1 MSLVEKEVNY
11 NMAKSKKEKLAE
23 EFLRSVM
30 GVDTKSV
37 LDEVRALKDEDVYTR
52 FITKDAVCSGKI
64 DDAEMNEFLL
74 KVYSDWYFLHKN
86 TFNRNIRA
94 VKLLSEY
101 AYTPVKLSDG
111 KSVLNMVKS
120 HNFDDILPISIQY
133 INKVEDK
140 YFVAIRTDQL
150 HNQVFPNCDYS
161 VRLYLNLKADAL
173 LEFASIFLDRSYS
186 NEFPAIV
193 KILNNDFRSDTL
205 TIYTDYEHASQVV
218 ATIEE
223 IREENSSLFKG
234 MGINSSLLGRV
245 NDYIGFGE
253 VLSLDNTYLYS
264 RCKALS
270 ATEKLAE
277 VEYLRKALMLDEEKM
292 VKRSNGRTYT
302 PTEYLE
308 YLVERNAVA
317 LIEGKLEE
325 LENTEPRD
333 KDKIRKLKEMLDNVW
348 TVVDIHEEVNKL
360 KRSFTRNVNYV
371 LEIDGVGRQE
381 FDYISRLYN
390 VFGGTRM
397 GLKPVPVTAKKDKI
411 SSVFFRT
418 TDTFEGLN
426 TREFLTVYFRTKLS
440 YILQD
445 VISNET
451 EALYRSKDSTV
462 LTRLKRKVIAKLKEV
477 LGLIIDEEDEGKV
490 YLDRYIFDL
499 LRILSTD
506 GLEMVETQIAG
517 KSVPMD
523 TSVPSEMISLLPL
536 LQDEV
541 KLLSENSVFVD
552 NILLGLGI
560 NSENI
565 ALSSATENVCAKE
578 EKKEEKRLTGY
589 HAEREEMSM
598 QTA

>member
-1 MSLVEKEVNY
+1 MG
-11 NMAKSKKEKLAE
+11 KSKKEKCAE
-23 EFLRSVM
+23 EFLSSVTGVETKAIIEQVRS
-30 GVDTKSV
+30 
-37 LDEVRALKDEDVYTR
+37 LKDEDIYTH

-94 VKLLSEY
+94 VKLLTEY

-120 HNFDDILPISIQY
+120 HNFDDVLPMSIQY
-133 INKVEDK
+133 INKVDDK

-150 HNQVFPNCDYS
+150 HNQIFPNCDYS

-173 LEFASIFLDRSYS
+173 LEFASIFLDRAYS

-193 KILNNDFRSDTL
+193 KILNNDFRCDTI
-205 TIYTDYEHASQVV
+205 TIYTDYEHASHVV
-218 ATIEE
+218 STIED
-223 IREENSSLFKG
+223 IREENKSLFKG
-234 MGINSSLLGRV
+234 MGELSPLLGRV

-253 VLSLDNTYLYS
+253 VSSLDKTYLYS

-292 VKRSNGRTYT
+292 VKRGNGRTYT

-308 YLVERNAVA
+308 YLIERNAVA
-317 LIEGKLEE
+317 LIESKLEE

-333 KDKIRKLKEMLDNVW
+333 KERIRKLKDMLDNVW
-348 TVVDIHEEVNKL
+348 TVVDIAEEVKKL

-371 LEIDGVGRQE
+371 LEIDGVGKQE
-381 FDYISRLYN
+381 FDYISRLYSI
-390 VFGGTRM
+390 FGGERTS
-397 GLKPVPVTAKKDKI
+397 LKPIPVTTKKDKI

-445 VISNET
+445 VISAET
-451 EALYRSKDSTV
+451 EALYHSKESTT

-477 LGLIIDEEDEGKV
+477 LGLIIDEDDEGKV

-506 GLEMVETQIAG
+506 GLEMVETHIAG
-517 KSVPMD
+517 KAVPMD
-523 TSVPSEMISLLPL
+523 TSVPTEMVSLLPL
-536 LQDEV
+536 LKDEI
-541 KLLSENSVFVD
+541 KILSENTTFVD
-552 NILLGLGI
+552 NILMGLGI

-565 ALSSATENVCAKE
+565 CLSSTTENVCAKA
-578 EKKEEKRLTGY
+578 EKKEEKKLTGY
-589 HAEREEMSM
+589 HAEPKEMEM
-598 QTA
+598 QTV

>member
-1 MSLVEKEVNY
+1 METKAIIEQV
-11 NMAKSKKEKLAE
+11 
-23 EFLRSVM
+23 RS
-30 GVDTKSV
+30 
-37 LDEVRALKDEDVYTR
+37 LKDEDIYTH

-94 VKLLSEY
+94 VKLLTEY

-120 HNFDDILPISIQY
+120 HNFDDVLPMSIQY
-133 INKVEDK
+133 INKVDDK

-150 HNQVFPNCDYS
+150 HNQIFPNCDYS

-173 LEFASIFLDRSYS
+173 LEFASIFLDRAYS
-186 NEFPAIV
+186 NELPAIV
-193 KILNNDFRSDTL
+193 KILNNDFRCDTI
-205 TIYTDYEHASQVV
+205 TIYTDYEHASRVV
-218 ATIEE
+218 STIED
-223 IREENSSLFKG
+223 IREENKSLFKG
-234 MGINSSLLGRV
+234 MGELSPLLGRV

-253 VLSLDNTYLYS
+253 VPSLDKTYLYS

-292 VKRSNGRTYT
+292 VKRGNGRTYT

-308 YLVERNAVA
+308 YLIERNAVA
-317 LIEGKLEE
+317 LIESKLEE

-333 KDKIRKLKEMLDNVW
+333 KERIRKLKDMLDNVW
-348 TVVDIHEEVNKL
+348 TVVDIAEEVKKL

-371 LEIDGVGRQE
+371 LEIDGVGKQE
-381 FDYISRLYN
+381 FDYISRLYSI
-390 VFGGTRM
+390 FGGERTS
-397 GLKPVPVTAKKDKI
+397 LKPIPVTTKKDKI

-445 VISNET
+445 VISAET
-451 EALYRSKDSTV
+451 EALYHSKESTT
-462 LTRLKRKVIAKLKEV
+462 LTRLKRKVIAKLKQV
-477 LGLIIDEEDEGKV
+477 LGLIIDEDDEGKE

-506 GLEMVETQIAG
+506 GLEMVETHIAG
-517 KSVPMD
+517 KAVPMD
-523 TSVPSEMISLLPL
+523 TSVPTEMVSLLPL
-536 LQDEV
+536 LKDEI
-541 KLLSENSVFVD
+541 KILSENTTFVD

-565 ALSSATENVCAKE
+565 CLSSTTENVCAKA
-578 EKKEEKRLTGY
+578 EKKEEKKLTGY
-589 HAEREEMSM
+589 HAEPKEMEM
-598 QTA
+598 QTV

>member
-1 MSLVEKEVNY
+1 
-11 NMAKSKKEKLAE
+11 MAKNKKEKLAE
-23 EFLRSVM
+23 EFLSSVT
-30 GVDTKSV
+30 GVDTEAV
-37 LDEVRALKDEDVYTR
+37 LKEVRALKDEDVYTH
-52 FITKDAVCSGKI
+52 FTTKDALRTGRIEDV
-64 DDAEMNEFLL
+64 DMNEFLL

-94 VKLLSEY
+94 VKLLTEY

-120 HNFDDILPISIQY
+120 HNFDDVLPISIQY

-140 YFVAIRTDQL
+140 YFVVVRTDEL
-150 HNQVFPNCDYS
+150 HNQIFPNCDYC
-161 VRLYLNLKADAL
+161 VRLYLNLKTDAL
-173 LEFASIFLDRSYS
+173 LEFASIFLDRAYS

-193 KILNNDFRSDTL
+193 KILNNDMRSDTI
-205 TIYTDYEHASQVV
+205 TIYTDYEHAAKVV
-218 ATIEE
+218 STIEE
-223 IREENSSLFKG
+223 IKSENETLFKG
-234 MGINSSLLGRV
+234 IGANTSILGRV

-253 VLSLDNTYLYS
+253 VNSLDKTYLYS

-292 VKRSNGRTYT
+292 VRRGNGRTYT

-308 YLVERNAVA
+308 YLVERNAIA
-317 LIEGKLEE
+317 LIESKIEE
-325 LENTEPRD
+325 LENSEPRD
-333 KDKIRKLKEMLDNVW
+333 KTRIRKLKDMLDNVW

-360 KRSFTRNVNYV
+360 KRSFTRNVNYI
-371 LEIDGVGRQE
+371 LEIDGVGKQE
-381 FDYISRLYN
+381 FDYISKLYS
-390 VFGGTRM
+390 VFGDARTSI
-397 GLKPVPVTAKKDKI
+397 KPVPVTAKKDKI

-426 TREFLTVYFRTKLS
+426 TREFLSVYFRTKLS

-445 VISNET
+445 VISDET
-451 EALYRSKDSTV
+451 EALYRSKESTT

-477 LGLIIDEEDEGKV
+477 LGLIIDEEDEGRV

-506 GLEMVETQIAG
+506 GLEMVETHIAG
-517 KSVPMD
+517 KAVPMD
-523 TSVPSEMISLLPL
+523 TSVPTEMVSLLPL
-536 LQDEV
+536 LKDEI
-541 KLLSENSVFVD
+541 KLLSENTTFIN

-560 NSENI
+560 NSDNI
-565 ALSSATENVCAKE
+565 ALSSTTENVCVAPKREE
-578 EKKEEKRLTGY
+578 EKKLTGY
-589 HAEREEMSM
+589 HAEPKEMVM
-598 QTA
+598 QNA

>member
-1 MSLVEKEVNY
+1 
-11 NMAKSKKEKLAE
+11 MAKNKKEKLAE
-23 EFLRSVM
+23 EFLSSVT
-30 GVDTKSV
+30 GVDTEAV
-37 LDEVRALKDEDVYTR
+37 LKEVRALKDEDVYTH
-52 FITKDAVCSGKI
+52 FTTKDALRTGRIEDV
-64 DDAEMNEFLL
+64 DMNEFLL

-94 VKLLSEY
+94 VKLLTEY

-120 HNFDDILPISIQY
+120 HNFDDVLPISIQY

-140 YFVAIRTDQL
+140 YFVVVRTDEL
-150 HNQVFPNCDYS
+150 HNQIFPNCDYS
-161 VRLYLNLKADAL
+161 VRLYLNLKTDAL
-173 LEFASIFLDRSYS
+173 LEFASIFLDRAYS

-193 KILNNDFRSDTL
+193 KILNNDMRSDTI
-205 TIYTDYEHASQVV
+205 TIYTDYEHAAKVV
-218 ATIEE
+218 STIEE
-223 IREENSSLFKG
+223 IKSENETLFKG
-234 MGINSSLLGRV
+234 MGANTSILGRV

-253 VLSLDNTYLYS
+253 VNSLDKTYLYS

-292 VKRSNGRTYT
+292 IRRGNGRTYT

-308 YLVERNAVA
+308 YLVERNAIA
-317 LIEGKLEE
+317 LIESKIEE
-325 LENTEPRD
+325 LENSEPRD
-333 KDKIRKLKEMLDNVW
+333 KTRIRKLKDMLDNVW

-360 KRSFTRNVNYV
+360 KRSFTRNVNYI
-371 LEIDGVGRQE
+371 LEIDGVGKQE
-381 FDYISRLYN
+381 FDYISKLYS
-390 VFGGTRM
+390 VFGDARTSI
-397 GLKPVPVTAKKDKI
+397 KPVPVTAKKDKI

-426 TREFLTVYFRTKLS
+426 TREFLSVYFRTKLS

-445 VISNET
+445 VISDET
-451 EALYRSKDSTV
+451 EALYHSKESTT

-477 LGLIIDEEDEGKV
+477 LGLIIDEEDEGRV

-506 GLEMVETQIAG
+506 GLEMVETHIAG
-517 KSVPMD
+517 KAVPMD
-523 TSVPSEMISLLPL
+523 TSVPTEMVSLLPL
-536 LQDEV
+536 LKDEI
-541 KLLSENSVFVD
+541 KLLSENTTFIN

-560 NSENI
+560 NSDNI
-565 ALSSATENVCAKE
+565 ALSSTTENVCVASKREE
-578 EKKEEKRLTGY
+578 EKKLTGY
-589 HAEREEMSM
+589 HAEPKEMVM
-598 QTA
+598 QNA

>member
-1 MSLVEKEVNY
+1 MG
-11 NMAKSKKEKLAE
+11 KSKKEKCVE
-23 EFLRSVM
+23 EFLSSVTGVETKAIIEQVRS
-30 GVDTKSV
+30 
-37 LDEVRALKDEDVYTR
+37 LKDEDIYTH

-94 VKLLSEY
+94 VKLLTEY

-120 HNFDDILPISIQY
+120 HNFDDVLPMSIQY
-133 INKVEDK
+133 INKVDDK

-150 HNQVFPNCDYS
+150 HNQIFPNCDYS

-173 LEFASIFLDRSYS
+173 LEFASIFLDRAYS

-193 KILNNDFRSDTL
+193 KILNNDFRCDTI
-205 TIYTDYEHASQVV
+205 TIYTDYEHASRVV
-218 ATIEE
+218 STIED
-223 IREENSSLFKG
+223 IREENKSLFKG
-234 MGINSSLLGRV
+234 MGKLSPLLGRV

-253 VLSLDNTYLYS
+253 VPSLDNTYLYS

-292 VKRSNGRTYT
+292 VKRGNGRTYT

-308 YLVERNAVA
+308 YLIERNAVA
-317 LIEGKLEE
+317 LIESKLEE

-333 KDKIRKLKEMLDNVW
+333 KERIRKLKDMLDNVW
-348 TVVDIHEEVNKL
+348 TVVDIAEEVKKL

-371 LEIDGVGRQE
+371 LEIDGVGKQE
-381 FDYISRLYN
+381 FDYISRLYSI
-390 VFGGTRM
+390 FGGERTS
-397 GLKPVPVTAKKDKI
+397 LKPIPVTTKKDKI

-445 VISNET
+445 VISAET
-451 EALYRSKDSTV
+451 EALYHSKESTT

-477 LGLIIDEEDEGKV
+477 LGLIIDEDDEGKV

-506 GLEMVETQIAG
+506 GLEMVETHIAG
-517 KSVPMD
+517 KAVPMD
-523 TSVPSEMISLLPL
+523 TSVPTEMVSLLPL
-536 LQDEV
+536 LKDEI
-541 KLLSENSVFVD
+541 KILSENTTFVD
-552 NILLGLGI
+552 NILMGLGI

-565 ALSSATENVCAKE
+565 CLSSTTENVCAKA
-578 EKKEEKRLTGY
+578 EKKEEKKLTGY
-589 HAEREEMSM
+589 HAEPKEMEM
-598 QTA
+598 QTV

>member
-1 MSLVEKEVNY
+1 
-11 NMAKSKKEKLAE
+11 MAKSRKDRLKE
-23 EFLRSVM
+23 EFLSSIT
-30 GVDTKSV
+30 GVDTKTI
-37 LDEVRALKDEDVYTR
+37 LDEVRALNDEDIYTH

-64 DDAEMNEFLL
+64 EDAVMNEFLL

-94 VKLLSEY
+94 VKLLTEY

-111 KSVLNMVKS
+111 KSILNMLKS
-120 HNFDDILPISIQY
+120 HNFDDVLPMSIQY
-133 INKVEDK
+133 INKVDDK

-150 HNQVFPNCDYS
+150 HNQVFPNCDYN
-161 VRLYLNLKADAL
+161 VRLYLNLKADAV
-173 LEFASIFLDRSYS
+173 LEFASVFLDRAFS
-186 NEFPAIV
+186 NELPAIV
-193 KILNNDFRSDTL
+193 KILNNDFRCDTL
-205 TIYTDYEHASQVV
+205 TIYTDYEHAKAVV
-218 ATIEE
+218 DTIEE
-223 IREENSSLFKG
+223 IKTENEYLFKG
-234 MGINSSLLGRV
+234 MGANSPLLGRV

-253 VLSLDNTYLYS
+253 VNSLDNTYLYS
-264 RCKALS
+264 RCNALS
-270 ATEKLAE
+270 ATERLAE

-292 VKRSNGRTYT
+292 VRRGNGRTYT

-308 YLVERNAVA
+308 HLIERNAVA
-317 LIEGKLEE
+317 LIESKIEE
-325 LENTEPRD
+325 LENAEPRD
-333 KDKIRKLKEMLDNVW
+333 KDRIRKLKDMLDNVW
-348 TVVDIHEEVNKL
+348 TVVNIHEEVNKL
-360 KRSFTRNVNYV
+360 KRSFTRNVNYS
-371 LEIDGVGRQE
+371 LEIDGVGKQE

-390 VFGGTRM
+390 IFGGTRTS
-397 GLKPVPVTAKKDKI
+397 LKPVPVTAKKDKI

-445 VISNET
+445 VIANET
-451 EALYRSKDSTV
+451 EALYHSKESTT

-477 LGLIIDEEDEGKV
+477 LALIIDEEDEGKV
-490 YLDRYIFDL
+490 YLDRYIYDL

-506 GLEMVETQIAG
+506 GLEMVETHIAG

-523 TSVPSEMISLLPL
+523 TSVPTEMISLLPL

-541 KLLSENSVFVD
+541 KLLSESNSFID

-565 ALSSATENVCAKE
+565 CLSSSTENVCGKE
-578 EKKEEKRLTGY
+578 EKKEEPKLTGY
-589 HAEREEMSM
+589 HAEPKEIVM

>member
-1 MSLVEKEVNY
+1 MG
-11 NMAKSKKEKLAE
+11 KSKKEKCAE
-23 EFLRSVM
+23 EFLSSVTGVETKAIIEQVRS
-30 GVDTKSV
+30 
-37 LDEVRALKDEDVYTR
+37 LKDEDIYTH

-94 VKLLSEY
+94 VKLLTEY

-120 HNFDDILPISIQY
+120 HNFDDVLPMSIQY
-133 INKVEDK
+133 INKVDDK

-150 HNQVFPNCDYS
+150 HNQIFPNCDYS

-173 LEFASIFLDRSYS
+173 LEFASIFLDRAYS
-186 NEFPAIV
+186 NELPAIV
-193 KILNNDFRSDTL
+193 KILNNDFRCDTI
-205 TIYTDYEHASQVV
+205 TIYTDYEHASRVV
-218 ATIEE
+218 STIED
-223 IREENSSLFKG
+223 IREENKSLFKG
-234 MGINSSLLGRV
+234 MGELSPLLGRV

-253 VLSLDNTYLYS
+253 VPSLDKTYLYS

-292 VKRSNGRTYT
+292 VKRGNGRTYT

-308 YLVERNAVA
+308 YLIERNAVA
-317 LIEGKLEE
+317 LIESKLEE

-333 KDKIRKLKEMLDNVW
+333 KERIRKLKDMLDNVW
-348 TVVDIHEEVNKL
+348 TVVDIAEEVKKL
-360 KRSFTRNVNYV
+360 KRSFTRNVNYI
-371 LEIDGVGRQE
+371 LEIDGVGKQE
-381 FDYISRLYN
+381 FDYISRLYSI
-390 VFGGTRM
+390 FGGERTS
-397 GLKPVPVTAKKDKI
+397 LKPIPVTTKKDKI

-445 VISNET
+445 VISAET
-451 EALYRSKDSTV
+451 EALYHSKESTT

-477 LGLIIDEEDEGKV
+477 LGLIIDEDDEGKV

-506 GLEMVETQIAG
+506 GLEMVETHIAG
-517 KSVPMD
+517 KAVPMD
-523 TSVPSEMISLLPL
+523 TSVPTEMVSLLPL
-536 LQDEV
+536 LKDEI
-541 KLLSENSVFVD
+541 KILSENTTFVD
-552 NILLGLGI
+552 NILMGLGI

-565 ALSSATENVCAKE
+565 CLSSTTENVCAKA
-578 EKKEEKRLTGY
+578 EKKEEKKLTGY
-589 HAEREEMSM
+589 HAEPKEMEM
-598 QTA
+598 QTV

>member
-1 MSLVEKEVNY
+1 MG
-11 NMAKSKKEKLAE
+11 KSKKEKCAE
-23 EFLRSVM
+23 EFLSSVTGVETKAIIEQVRS
-30 GVDTKSV
+30 
-37 LDEVRALKDEDVYTR
+37 LKDEDIYTH
-52 FITKDAVCSGKI
+52 FITKDAVCSSKI

-94 VKLLSEY
+94 VKLLTEY

-120 HNFDDILPISIQY
+120 HNFDDVLPMSIQY
-133 INKVEDK
+133 INKVDDK

-150 HNQVFPNCDYS
+150 HNQIFPNCDYS

-173 LEFASIFLDRSYS
+173 LEFASIFLDRAYS

-193 KILNNDFRSDTL
+193 KILNNDFRCDTI
-205 TIYTDYEHASQVV
+205 TIYTDYEHASRVV
-218 ATIEE
+218 STIED
-223 IREENSSLFKG
+223 IREENKSLFKG
-234 MGINSSLLGRV
+234 MGELSPLLGRV

-253 VLSLDNTYLYS
+253 VSSLDKTYLYS

-292 VKRSNGRTYT
+292 VKRGNGRTYT

-308 YLVERNAVA
+308 YLIERNAVA
-317 LIEGKLEE
+317 LIESKLEE

-333 KDKIRKLKEMLDNVW
+333 KERIRKLKDMLDNVW
-348 TVVDIHEEVNKL
+348 TVVDIAEEVKKL

-371 LEIDGVGRQE
+371 LEIDGVGKQE
-381 FDYISRLYN
+381 FDYISRLYSI
-390 VFGGTRM
+390 FGGERTS
-397 GLKPVPVTAKKDKI
+397 LKPIPVTTKKDKI

-445 VISNET
+445 VISAET
-451 EALYRSKDSTV
+451 EALYHSKESTT

-477 LGLIIDEEDEGKV
+477 LGLIIDEDDEGKV

-506 GLEMVETQIAG
+506 GLEMVETHIAG
-517 KSVPMD
+517 KAVPMD
-523 TSVPSEMISLLPL
+523 TSVPTEMVSLLPL
-536 LQDEV
+536 LKDEI
-541 KLLSENSVFVD
+541 KILSENTTFVD
-552 NILLGLGI
+552 NILMGLGI

-565 ALSSATENVCAKE
+565 CLSSTTENVCAKA
-578 EKKEEKRLTGY
+578 EKKEEKKLTGY
-589 HAEREEMSM
+589 HAEPKEMEM
-598 QTA
+598 QTV